1 MFYAT
6 GLTGWQRAAGGQ
18 PAPVAAPVAPVA
30 PAPVAETPQGV
41 VEQELASLHA
51 QADQTAAALEQIR
64 QRIEELAAAN
74 SQETTD

>member
-1 MFYAT
+1 MFHAT
-6 GLTGWQRAAGGQ
+6 GLTGWQRAMAGQ
-18 PAPVAAPVAPVA
+18 PAPAAPAA
-30 PAPVAETPQGV
+30 PAPATEVPQGV